1 MLTITFPEFCLFI
14 KENSKVCYTF
24 TLYLL
29 NSDRWAAGALKA
41 QTKNNS
47 CHNLFAPYLAVAKRN
62 EASYLISK
70 LAEPINHTVKFLKGC
85 IPVSKPHGLLL
96 Y

>member
-41 QTKNNS
+41 QQKT
-47 CHNLFAPYLAVAKRN
+47 
-62 EASYLISK
+62 
-70 LAEPINHTVKFLKGC
+70 
-85 IPVSKPHGLLL
+85 IPVTICLLL
-96 Y
+96 IWLWQREMKPAI